1 MTAIIVFCSLSCLL
15 FFGKIL
21 RMKLR
26 LLQRLYLP
34 SSVVGGLIGLALV
47 QCLGSHLPAEL
58 VGTTQK
64 LPGFLIN
71 VIFATLFLGAAHQ
84 NSARPVVWPPKT
96 AGSLNGPHRL
106 PGTKRLYNL
115 QKSSN
120 ARS

>member
-58 VGTTQK
+58 WHVVQQ
-64 LPGFLIN
+64 N
-71 VIFATLFLGAAHQ
+71 VAVDIGHDHIEHTFHII
-84 NSARPVVWPPKT
+84 
-96 AGSLNGPHRL
+96 
-106 PGTKRLYNL
+106 
-115 QKSSN
+115 
-120 ARS
+120 